1 MLQIGVPQLELQA
14 VVSGQSGQTFLLPKA
29 TQGAATTIIVS
40 EIHQNH
46 SPRNPSQTFHK
57 PNLYRQK
64 YVGIGPQAGLQ
75 FDVL

>member
-57 PNLYRQK
+57 PLFRNLQAK
-64 YVGIGPQAGLQ
+64 IGIGPQAW
-75 FDVL
+75 FTV